1 MEVLDFVKVRDG
13 GVLMDV
19 EVESQRHPFRFM
31 LKFLVFVGI
40 LYAASRFLA
49 QQKEQ
54 WMGLTEAQAR
64 AKVESKLG
72 PRIGED
78 KASEIAQQVVT
89 ALTEAGVFKVETA
102 EESTDEAEEVLAD
115 AGDAAGE
122 AAEEAEE
129 D

>member
-1 MEVLDFVKVRDG
+1 
-13 GVLMDV
+13 MDV
-19 EVESQRHPFRFM
+19 EVESQRHPFRF
-31 LKFLVFVGI
+31 LFKFLVFVGI

-54 WMGLTEAQAR
+54 WMGLNETQAR

-78 KASEIAQQVVT
+78 KASEIAQQVVA
-89 ALTEAGVFKVETA
+89 ALTEAGVIKADSKEKTA
-102 EESTDEAEEVLAD
+102 DEAEEVLAD
-115 AGDAAGE
+115 AGDAGGE

-129 D
+129 AKKD